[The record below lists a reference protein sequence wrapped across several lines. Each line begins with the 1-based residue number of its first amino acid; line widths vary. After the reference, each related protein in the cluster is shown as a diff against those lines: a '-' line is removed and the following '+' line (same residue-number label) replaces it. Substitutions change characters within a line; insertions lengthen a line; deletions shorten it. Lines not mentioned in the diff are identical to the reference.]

1 MYIYIYIYQ
10 YCIFHTTIHMYG
22 GYLELSRMSKGTE
35 PLLVLL
41 YDKAIHTPT
50 RKDDDQISS

>member
-1 MYIYIYIYQ
+1 
-10 YCIFHTTIHMYG
+10 MYG

-35 PLLVLL
+35 PPLVLL